1 MSIIKR
7 QTPTGP
13 KYVPAVYIGKNP
25 DTGKS
30 MYEYG
35 SRWDLRRDA
44 AKEEAKIQALVRE
57 RSRNG
62 ATTKMP
68 TFAQIVKEFQQAREF
83 AHLAAR
89 TQDDYQYY
97 LTRVILPVFGDMK
110 ATAITY
116 TNVQAWVDEM
126 EKDWSAATLV
136 KPFRQF
142 KNILSYAVK
151 RGYLPYNPCADV
163 DLPTISTAK
172 ALRSGSQVKTWTPDQ
187 ISTFLNW
194 EAVQASKYFPMLLI
208 SFTTAARPGEVC
220 GVWASG
226 FDGEFLTFENG
237 LDTKG
242 RITNLKNEWAHR
254 KVYAG
259 PQVAKAIKA
268 IQLWQ
273 LKCKLLLGRAYLDD
287 GHLFRQETG
296 APIRPDVY
304 SKAFA
309 DLLKR
314 YNEEH
319 RPPLPVIP
327 LYNARHSWATNAR
340 GVYHLD
346 PEIVASVMGHSTINT
361 AFENYVVIGTDRL
374 RDQMPDVM

>member
-7 QTPTGP
+7 NTPNGP

-44 AKEEAKIQALVRE
+44 VKEEAKIQTLVQE
-57 RSRNG
+57 RSRKG
-62 ATTKMP
+62 ATTKTP
-68 TFAQIVKEFQQAREF
+68 TFARIVEEFQQAREF
-83 AHLAAR
+83 ARLAAR

-97 LTRVILPVFGDMK
+97 LNRVILPVFGDMK

-116 TNVQAWVDEM
+116 ANVQDWVDEM
-126 EKDWSAATLV
+126 EKDWGPATLA

-142 KNILSYAVK
+142 KNILSFAVK

-163 DLPTISTAK
+163 ELPTISTAK
-172 ALRSGSQVKTWTPDQ
+172 AIRSGSQVQTWTPDQ
-187 ISTFLNW
+187 ISAFLSW
-194 EAVQASKYFPMLLI
+194 EPARESKYFPMLLI

-220 GVWASG
+220 GLWKKD

-237 LDTKG
+237 IDTKG

-259 PQVAKAIKA
+259 PQVARAIQA
-268 IQLWQ
+268 VQLWQ
-273 LKCKLLLGRAYLDD
+273 LKCKLLFGQDYIDD
-287 GHLFRQETG
+287 AHLFRHETG

-304 SKAFA
+304 SKAFNG
-309 DLLKR
+309 LLKR
-314 YNEEH
+314 YNDEQEA
-319 RPPLPVIP
+319 PLPEIP

-361 AFENYVVIGTDRL
+361 AFENYVVIGADRL